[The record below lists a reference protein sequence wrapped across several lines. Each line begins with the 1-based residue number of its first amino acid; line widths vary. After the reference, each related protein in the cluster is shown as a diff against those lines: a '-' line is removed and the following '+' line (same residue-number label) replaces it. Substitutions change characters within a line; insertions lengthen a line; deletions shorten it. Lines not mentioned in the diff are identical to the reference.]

1 MTFCVV
7 LQERGIQER
16 LLDNF
21 ESQYMSFSLKL
32 QIAAALHQTTRLQ
45 VRLIKK
51 RMGVILELKIMVLK
65 NLLHRFFEEHED
77 VL

>member
-45 VRLIKK
+45 VRLVKTDACDIEAKDY
-51 RMGVILELKIMVLK
+51 GS
-65 NLLHRFFEEHED
+65 
-77 VL
+77 